1 MMRLRLARRE
11 GIALILTLGILL
23 ATSFMLVAVIQYSS
37 DAGRGA
43 HRSKADQTA
52 YALAEAGINNAM
64 SVLAN
69 PTNNALNSTL
79 LPRARPPTRTGPSPG
94 RARSTR

>member
-1 MMRLRLARRE
+1 
-11 GIALILTLGILL
+11 
-23 ATSFMLVAVIQYSS
+23 MLVTVIQYSS

-43 HRSKADQTA
+43 NRSKADQVA

-79 LPRARPPTRTGPSPG
+79 LPARVSTYRERDTSPG